1 MSMIVAERCSPYEWA
16 ISNTLIEP
24 KQQEL
29 TMKLSHV
36 TTAIFV
42 SASAIFSAQAQAQ
55 TISVNPQTLIMNFA
69 PGENLLARLA
79 QATPGQV
86 AAITSPAPATA
97 ATPTPAAAAPVPA
110 PPAAVAPVAAP
121 AIPVSAP
128 VQAQAPVS
136 VPVSAPAPVDVPAV
150 IGGQKIGADAQRV
163 TKCLIENHGD
173 RYVCGMQELNGE
185 ISKCVGGVGT
195 PGGCF
200 TAPLTRARD
209 TAPVQVHRH
218 YTTRYY
224 GNRYYAHY
232 MNFF

>member
-1 MSMIVAERCSPYEWA
+1 MSMIVAERCCPYEWA
-16 ISNTLIEP
+16 ISNELIEP

-42 SASAIFSAQAQAQ
+42 SASAIFSAQAHAQ

-69 PGENLLARLA
+69 SGENLLARLA

-86 AAITSPAPATA
+86 AAITTPATA
-97 ATPTPAAAAPVPA
+97 ATPTAPAIATPAPAALAP
-110 PPAAVAPVAAP
+110 AP

-128 VQAQAPVS
+128 VQTQAPVS
-136 VPVSAPAPVDVPAV
+136 APVSMPPPVDVPSV
-150 IGGQKIGADAQRV
+150 IGGQKIGPDAQRV

-173 RYVCGMQELNGE
+173 RYTCGMQELNGE

-200 TAPLTRARD
+200 TAPLTRLRD
-209 TAPVQVHRH
+209 TAPVQVRRY

-224 GNRYYAHY
+224 GNRFYNNRFYARS